1 MAPPFAERSSA
12 MVSSPMETVRP
23 IVERDSDPPSGA
35 SRSATCASLEG
46 KLDSELEVMDEAPFA
61 TRCSG
66 SARRHS
72 GVRSK
77 ARPRRALREIR
88 LT

>member
-1 MAPPFAERSSA
+1 
-12 MVSSPMETVRP
+12 METVRP
-23 IVERDSDPPSGA
+23 IVERGSDPPPEA
-35 SRSATCASLEG
+35 RQSATCASLRG
-46 KLDSELEVMDEAPFA
+46 KLDSELEVLDEAPFA

-66 SARRHS
+66 PARPFS